1 MPLFE
6 AEERVLMQRVKV
18 KNWTMRPRKGRATAY
33 GVLAQK
39 QKAMAKVDVR
49 VLGLMQGSNKA

>member
-18 KNWTMRPRKGRATAY
+18 KNRTMRPRKGRATAY